1 MEIMDEI
8 ENMTQGWWR
17 PSPGSVY
24 PMLDEMVKDGL
35 VKKGEDGKYE
45 LTTTTRNEDEWPFG
59 SHFAGPRSVDDMLSE
74 ISGYVSY
81 FEDMSKTNKSKIES
95 YSDKIRTISERL
107 SALVK

>member
-24 PMLDEMVKDGL
+24 PMLDEMVRDSL
-35 VKKGEDGKYE
+35 VKKREDGKYE
-45 LTTTTRNEDEWPFG
+45 LTAKTRNEDEWPFG
-59 SHFAGPRSVDDMLSE
+59 SHFAGPRSVDDMLNE

-81 FEDMSKTNKSKIES
+81 FEDMSKTDKSKLES
-95 YSDKIRTISERL
+95 YSEKIRTISDRL
-107 SALVK
+107 SALIK